1 MKKLIRFLTSRLF
14 IFAALIILQIGL
26 LVLSIIKL
34 RELSVYFYILC
45 QILSLVV
52 VFFIVSKEDNPMY
65 KIAWIIPIMAFPVFG
80 GVFYLFFGR
89 RGISPRVKRILKSD
103 NTDKLRNLNKDILN
117 SLKEEPAVFKQAS
130 YINSVGY
137 PIFQNTETYFL
148 SPGEKFLEVMLSELK
163 KAKKFIFLEYF
174 IIEEGKFWN
183 QILQILSEKAKQGV
197 DVRVMYDDMGCI
209 KTLPDGYIRK
219 LKKSGIKAKVFNPFV
234 PSLDMFMNNR
244 DHRKICVIDGE
255 VGFTGGINLA
265 DEYINEKLRFGHW
278 KDSGLMLKGEAVFS
292 LTSMFLHLWGGNETP
307 QKPVKP
313 YASDGFVMP
322 FSDMPIDREL
332 TGENIYMNMINSAK
346 TSISVETP
354 YLIIDN
360 EMLSALCL
368 AAKSGIKVEIITPGI
383 PDKWFVHEATRSNYK
398 RLIQSGVSIYE
409 YKKGFIHS
417 KIVIT
422 DRECAVVGTQ
432 NFDYRSLYLHFEC
445 GVWMYKSKAVLE
457 ADDDFKEIIRVSE
470 KITEEDLK
478 SPWYKSMVRGFL
490 KLFAPLL

>member
-1 MKKLIRFLTSRLF
+1 MKKLVSFLTSRLF
-14 IFAALIILQIGL
+14 IFAFLIILQMGL
-26 LVLSIIKL
+26 LALSIMKL
-34 RELSVYFYILC
+34 QELSVYFYILC

-52 VFFIVSKEDNPMY
+52 VFFIVGKDDNPNY

-89 RGISPRVKRILKSD
+89 RGISKKVRKILKTEK
-103 NTDKLRNLNKDILN
+103 TDDINSDILL
-117 SLKEEPAVFKQAS
+117 SLKENPEIYKQAS

-137 PIFQNTETYFL
+137 PVFINTETTYL
-148 SPGEKFLEVMLSELK
+148 SPGEKLLDTMVCELK
-163 KAKKFIFLEYF
+163 KAKHFIYLEYF

-183 QILQILSEKAKQGV
+183 KILEILSEKAKDGV

-209 KTLPDGYIRK
+209 KTLPDGYTRK
-219 LKKSGIKAKVFNPFV
+219 LKKLGIKAKVFNPFV
-234 PSLDMFMNNR
+234 PSVDLFMNNR

-278 KDSGLMLKGEAVFS
+278 KDAGLILKGEAVLS
-292 LTSMFLHLWGGNETP
+292 LTSMFLHLWGDDEKPKTP
-307 QKPVKP
+307 KTP

-332 TGENIYMNMINSAK
+332 TGENIYMNMITSAK
-346 TSISVETP
+346 ESISIETP

-368 AAKSGIKVEIITPGI
+368 AAKSGIKVNVVTPGI
-383 PDKWFVHEATRSNYK
+383 PDKWFVHEVTRSNYK
-398 RLIQSGVSIYE
+398 RLIQSGVNIYE
-409 YKKGFIHS
+409 YKDGFIHS

-422 DRECAVVGTQ
+422 DRECAVIGTQ

-445 GVWMYKSKAVLE
+445 GVWMYKSNAVLE
-457 ADDDFKEIIRVSE
+457 ADDDFKAIIKVSR
-470 KITEEDLK
+470 KISESDLK
-478 SPWYKSMVRGFL
+478 IPWYKSIVRGFL